1 MKKILFVLALLALSL
16 YASVNIN
23 TATAEQLQNL
33 QGIGEV
39 KAERIVKYR
48 QEHGN
53 FQSVEELKEVKGIG
67 QGTLAKLKEELE
79 L

>member
-33 QGIGEV
+33 QGIGKV